1 MPQNTPKAR
10 LAPSHKT
17 YIPVAAEFRDF
28 ARKIP
33 GVTCVSA
40 GIIRAGLSPA
50 PIRVK
55 IVDESGCIL
64 LKVRGATSIQE
75 MRVYTSD
82 IQNVRTTIAREVRN
96 KGYRLAFTG
105 KD

>member
-17 YIPVAAEFRDF
+17 YIPVADNFRVF

-40 GIIRAGLSPA
+40 GIIKAGLSPA

-64 LKVRGATSIQE
+64 LKVRGPVCIQE
-75 MRVYTSD
+75 VRVYTSNM
-82 IQNVRTTIAREVRN
+82 QEVRTTIAREVRN
-96 KGYRLAFTG
+96 RGYR
-105 KD
+105 